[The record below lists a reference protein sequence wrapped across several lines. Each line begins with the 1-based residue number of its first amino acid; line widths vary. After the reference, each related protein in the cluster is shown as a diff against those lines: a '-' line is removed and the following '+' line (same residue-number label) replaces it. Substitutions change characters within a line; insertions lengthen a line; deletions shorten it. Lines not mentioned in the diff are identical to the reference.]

1 MSDNTIRIVPKPE
14 EVSWQEVK
22 ECLVFAHEINRK
34 KGINMSH
41 YQWPA
46 EQIGEYVDSSGVM
59 FLAMDGDKVVGTL
72 GIKERIGDYWFV
84 KGKYAYLCFGSMIPS
99 YKGRG
104 IYKSLN
110 EACEEYARQNHLDVL
125 AFDTHSDNK
134 HMQEISSK
142 GGFRFVRF
150 FQTRDKDH
158 FSVVMAKWLNSC
170 PYSRFYCQLMFLK
183 SKWMTLLRA
192 RILHK

>member
-1 MSDNTIRIVPKPE
+1 MSDTSIIIVPKPDN
-14 EVSWQEVK
+14 VSWQEVK
-22 ECLVFAHEINRK
+22 NCLVVAHEINRK
-34 KGINMSH
+34 NGINMSH

-46 EQIGEYVDSSGVM
+46 EQIGEYVASSGEM

-72 GIKERIGDYWFV
+72 GIKERVGNYWYA
-84 KGKYAYLCFGSMIPS
+84 KGKYAYLCFGSIIPS

-110 EACEEYARQNHLDVL
+110 EVCEEYARKNHFNVL
-125 AFDTHSDNK
+125 IFDTHSKNK

-150 FQTRDKDH
+150 FQARNRDH

-170 PYSRFYCQLMFLK
+170 PYSRFYCRFMFLM
-183 SKWMTLLRA
+183 SKWKILLLTK
-192 RILHK
+192 ILRK